1 MSPTLPYLN
10 DTLLL
15 GMAAIFLSIINTTLV
30 QEEGEGGEES
40 NNTLFFASLRLK
52 LRRFQNKAPLVKKR
66 GDIEDAERK
75 EEKKG
80 KPMNNE
86 C

>member
-1 MSPTLPYLN
+1 MSATLLYLN

-30 QEEGEGGEES
+30 QGEGGEES

-66 GDIEDAERK
+66 GDIENAEMK
-75 EEKKG
+75 EEKKKG